1 MARDQAA
8 VDQVGTDLEREF
20 LTLKSSAETSLGREL
35 KPTEANDL
43 LLYVRQDMQSKKALM
58 TLFTTTAPDQINKDT
73 VDQLST
79 SAAANY
85 IRGIKV

>member
-1 MARDQAA
+1 
-8 VDQVGTDLEREF
+8 
-20 LTLKSSAETSLGREL
+20 
-35 KPTEANDL
+35 
-43 LLYVRQDMQSKKALM
+43 MQSKKALM